1 MQQQL
6 TNLSNNITMVNERC
20 GNITTKPKKKNRYQP
35 LQLRVKKK
43 VLLKLKRKLLL
54 RGNERFKVLRWHFT
68 GKVESISISSA
79 V

>member
-20 GNITTKPKKKNRYQP
+20 GNITTKPKKRTATNHIKS
-35 LQLRVKKK
+35 KKK
-43 VLLKLKRKLLL
+43 VLLKRKLLL

-68 GKVESISISSA
+68 GKVESISISS
-79 V
+79 VV